1 MINRHIYKTASY
13 DRNKGVMLKSDFVFM
28 RDSLEKYLDHICDLQ
43 TNNFEEIDQLKLLFI
58 KLDHHIDR
66 LR

>member
-1 MINRHIYKTASY
+1 
-13 DRNKGVMLKSDFVFM
+13 MLKSNFVFI
-28 RDSLEKYLDHICDLQ
+28 RDSLEKYLDYIRDLD
-43 TNNFEEIDQLKLLFI
+43 TNNFEEIDQIKLLFI

>member
-1 MINRHIYKTASY
+1 MVNRHVYKTTSY
-13 DRNKGVMLKSDFVFM
+13 NRNKGVMLKSDFVFI
-28 RDSLEKYLDHICDLQ
+28 RDSLEKYLDHVRDLD

>member
-1 MINRHIYKTASY
+1 MNNRHVWKTTFY
-13 DRNKGVMLKSDFVFM
+13 NRNIGVLHKSDYVFM
-28 RDSLEKYLDHICDLQ
+28 RESLEKYLDAIRELDID
-43 TNNFEEIDQLKLLFI
+43 NYDEIDQLKLLFI

>member
-1 MINRHIYKTASY
+1 MRNNHIWRTTSYNRNIGSLSKP
-13 DRNKGVMLKSDFVFM
+13 DFIFI
-28 RDSLEKYLDHICDLQ
+28 RESLEKYLDQIRELETDNH
-43 TNNFEEIDQLKLLFI
+43 EEIDQLKLFFI